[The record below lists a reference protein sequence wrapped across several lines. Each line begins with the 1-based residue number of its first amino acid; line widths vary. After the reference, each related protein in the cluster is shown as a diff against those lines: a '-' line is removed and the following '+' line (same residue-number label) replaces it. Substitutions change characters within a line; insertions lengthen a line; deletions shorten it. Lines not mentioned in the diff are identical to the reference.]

1 MIVNVSFF
9 VQLLKE
15 LERVTGI
22 SGDVVK
28 KTWIEKWS
36 RKIFEQARIEIS
48 SGSAISEACKEVVLL
63 GEQLITTSLCCMYT
77 VLFYTVVVPRKSTTL
92 HAFCISSPYHILL

>member
-28 KTWIEKWS
+28 KTWIE
-36 RKIFEQARIEIS
+36 IFEQARIEIS
-48 SGSAISEACKEVVLL
+48 SGSAVSEVCKEVVSL

-77 VLFYTVVVPRKSTTL
+77 ILFYTVVVPRKSTTL
-92 HAFCISSPYHILL
+92 RTFCISSTYHIL